1 MRTDAVGDL
10 HGCVGPFDALLEG
23 IGFNPD
29 RDRLLL
35 AGDLVNRG
43 PDSLGA
49 LRRVYQLRDN
59 VRVVLGNHDLHL
71 LAASHGHTGLKSKDA
86 RQPILD
92 ARDRDELLGWLQSRP
107 VRVEVP
113 EFQAVMTHAGLP
125 PLWRLDEARARALEV
140 ETVLASP
147 DKAEAFFANMYG
159 NTPAGRPARL
169 GGTDRSPVI
178 THHLPRLLL
187 PIASRQLGPDEM
199 RAYDAPFPDKK
210 YKAGARAFPRLVPM
224 HPNDPA
230 SEANRNAWKVLERWE
245 KPFLTTFSNG
255 DPISRGGDAYMQKR
269 IPGAKDQPHVTLK
282 GGHFLQEDSPV
293 AFARAINGL
302 LATLS

>member
-1 MRTDAVGDL
+1 MSTYAIGDL
-10 HGCVGPFDALLEG
+10 QGCLAPFDALLDE
-23 IGFNPD
+23 IGFHPD

-71 LAASHGHTGLKSKDA
+71 LATSHGHAGLKSKDTL
-86 RQPILD
+86 QPILD
-92 ARDRDELLGWLQSRP
+92 APDRDDLLGWLQSRP
-107 VRVEVP
+107 LLVEVP

-159 NTPAGRPARL
+159 NSPAGWHDSL
-169 GGTDRSPVI
+169 EGTDRWRV
-178 THHLPRLLL
+178 
-187 PIASRQLGPDEM
+187 
-199 RAYDAPFPDKK
+199 K
-210 YKAGARAFPRLVPM
+210 
-224 HPNDPA
+224 
-230 SEANRNAWKVLERWE
+230 
-245 KPFLTTFSNG
+245 
-255 DPISRGGDAYMQKR
+255 
-269 IPGAKDQPHVTLK
+269 
-282 GGHFLQEDSPV
+282 
-293 AFARAINGL
+293 
-302 LATLS
+302 